1 MVGANDVVFSDH
13 AGAFAKLAA
22 GLLSSEIEPRDA
34 HRLAVELVASALDAD
49 VTLVYGLGGDER
61 MLAVSAHRGAPEA
74 LLARIGSLPLESASL
89 AARVARARK
98 AADVDIAAKDVLV
111 DLRVAAELG
120 CGQRALAAP
129 LVSEERLLGVLVCF
143 TPRAESGRDRAL
155 PMLSALTGLIAAS
168 LSAATQATLGHDRR
182 YRKLFEHALDGIIV
196 TDDEGRLVDV
206 NPRTCELLRASRA
219 ELLRRTWVDLKPP
232 ELASQVRAN
241 WSQFL
246 LVGRWNAE
254 GPFRRADGTTF
265 VGEVTAQ
272 AHFIPG
278 RHMGILRDVTAR
290 KQSEEALRRSE
301 ERLARA
307 QRIARI
313 GSWEWDIDTN
323 EVAWSDECD
332 RLFGL
337 PPGAGKMTYEQFFS
351 FVHPDDHTE
360 VDEAVRRALGG
371 SLSFSIHHRT
381 LAHDGR
387 EQIVH
392 ADGDVIRD
400 EAGHPIRLC
409 ATVRDVTEQRR
420 AERALQK
427 SELLFRQVLETLPV
441 GVWVSDERGQLVLVN
456 PAGRRIWGGARLV
469 GPEPFGEE
477 HKAWWVATGEEV
489 KPDEW
494 ALHRAI
500 RSGEATLNDLLEIE
514 AGGGRHR
521 LVLNSAAPVRDP
533 QGRVLGAFVINDD
546 VTEQRRLEA
555 ERERLV
561 DALSTERRW
570 LRAVIDRSPIGI
582 VLCELEKGE
591 RFVMNRRAEELLGVT
606 GPIEDVL
613 GLMRQRVH
621 LPDGSKVPHEDLSI
635 ERGLRGQMVTGRELL
650 LRVPGKPDVSILT
663 SASPIRSEGGQTLG
677 AVVTYEDIT
686 SLKELERLQ
695 QEWTS
700 MVAHDLRHPV
710 TTIKTLAGMVTRS
723 SADPTARYRATRI
736 VDSAE
741 RLGRMIGDLLDLSR
755 IEARRLSL
763 VRAPTDVSA
772 LLAHV
777 IEANEAR
784 ERVTLSIRGELPAV
798 SIDAQR
804 IEQVVENLL
813 SNAFK
818 YGAPGTPIEISA
830 QARGGEVVVAVRN
843 QGPGITAE
851 DMRALFERFQRGR
864 AHGGA
869 IKGLGLGLYIV
880 RGLVEA
886 HGGRVVAE
894 SVPGETTTFSFSL
907 PVPTW
912 PEGAEV
918 G

>member
-1 MVGANDVVFSDH
+1 MVGANEVVFSDH
-13 AGAFAKLAA
+13 AGAFSKLAA

-34 HRLAVELVASALDAD
+34 HRLTVELVASALGAD
-49 VTLVYGLGGDER
+49 VTLVYGLSGDER
-61 MLAVSAHRGAPEA
+61 MLAVSAHRGASEA

-129 LVSEERLLGVLVCF
+129 LVSAERLLGVLVCF

-168 LSAATQATLGHDRR
+168 LSAATQATLEHDRR

-206 NPRTCELLRASRA
+206 NPRTCELLRASRD
-219 ELLRRTWVDLKPP
+219 ELLRRTWLDLKPP

-246 LVGRWNAE
+246 TTGRCNAE

-272 AHFIPG
+272 AHFLPG

-307 QRIARI
+307 QRIAHI

-351 FVHPDDHTE
+351 FVHPDDHAE

-371 SLSFSIHHRT
+371 SLSFSIYHRT

-392 ADGDVIRD
+392 AEGDVIRD
-400 EAGHPIRLC
+400 EAGHPSRLC

-420 AERALQK
+420 AEMALQK
-427 SELLFRQVLETLPV
+427 SELLFRQVIETLPV

-469 GPEPFGEE
+469 GPEQFDEY
-477 HKAWWVATGEEV
+477 KAWWVATGEEV

-494 ALHRAI
+494 ALSRAL
-500 RSGEATLNDLLEIE
+500 RSGEAALNDLVEIE
-514 AGGGRHR
+514 AFDGRHR

-533 QGRVLGAFVINDD
+533 EGRILGAFVINDD

-555 ERERLV
+555 EREQLV

-570 LRAVIDRSPIGI
+570 LQTVIDSSPIGI
-582 VLCELEKGE
+582 VLCELEKGA

-606 GPIEDVL
+606 EPIEDVL

-650 LRVPGKPDVSILT
+650 LRVPGKPDVPILT
-663 SASPIRSEGGQTLG
+663 SASPIRGEGGQTLG

-700 MVAHDLRHPV
+700 MVAHDLCHPV

-784 ERVTLSIRGELPAV
+784 ERVTLVIRGELPVV

-818 YGAPGTPIEISA
+818 YGAPETPIEIVA
-830 QARGGEVVVAVRN
+830 QARGGEVVVMVRN

-851 DMRALFERFQRGR
+851 DLRALFERFQRGR
-864 AHGGA
+864 ARGGA

-894 SVPGETTTFSFSL
+894 SVPGEITTFSFSL
-907 PVPTW
+907 PVVMR
-912 PEGAEV
+912 PEGAEAD
-918 G
+918 